1 MKTRVREL
9 IDQAE
14 RAHSRVPL
22 SLYQE
27 IADNFYY
34 ERADFTT
41 KRELT
46 EELGSHVMT
55 GFPAMCRRD
64 LGDTFSGMLRPRSKP
79 WFKTQMLD
87 DRLNE
92 QPRIRQATEWI
103 DTRMRREM
111 YAPPAKFVR
120 ATKEGDH
127 DFAAFGQAVIEPRMN
142 LANTGLLYRCHHLRD
157 TAWCENAELA
167 IDKVY
172 LKWCP
177 SARQLVQQFPKTAHT
192 RVKDCLRDDPDK
204 EVQCRRM
211 VLPADDYDSYG
222 VSEEDRR
229 RGPRNGP
236 FVSIYVDADNEAIL
250 EEVRLWEIPFV
261 IPRWVTIPG
270 RAYAVSPAVNIA
282 LPDARMLQRM
292 ALTIIEAGEKA
303 VDPPLLAT
311 SEVVR
316 SDIQIFP
323 GGVTQIDRE
332 YDERLGEALRPLPQ
346 DYRGLQFGM
355 EMIQDVREQLM
366 RAFYLNKLNLPQ
378 AGPDMTKYEVQE
390 RVNEYI
396 RQALPLFEPVETEYN
411 GGLCNLTFN
420 TMLRAGFFGSMEN
433 LPPELQGQEIRFAFD
448 SPIQSATDRAKAIAF
463 QEAGEL
469 LAMAAQLD
477 RGAINRVNIDT
488 ALQDALRGVQAPA
501 TWVRSD
507 EEVQDAQEHEQAMM
521 EAAGTAQAVSA
532 GATVAGQVGQA
543 AQQLQAAGIA

>member
-1 MKTRVREL
+1 MDAKEL
-9 IDQAE
+9 HEMAQSLFGKRASLMSLWQEQAE
-14 RAHSRVPL
+14 
-22 SLYQE
+22 
-27 IADNFYY
+27 NFYP
-34 ERADFTT
+34 ERADFTYH
-41 KRELT
+41 RS
-46 EELGSHVMT
+46 LGVDFASNLMT
-55 GFPAMCRRD
+55 SFPLLCRRD
-64 LGDTFSGMLRPRSKP
+64 LGDQMGSMLRPTAKE
-79 WFKTQMLD
+79 WFHTGLID
-87 DRLNE
+87 PTRETNE
-92 QPRIRQATEWI
+92 AKRWMQWA
-103 DTRMRREM
+103 DSVMRRAM
-111 YAPPAKFVR
+111 YDRKSMFTR
-120 ATKEGDH
+120 AAKEGDH
-127 DFAAFGQAVIEPRMN
+127 DWATFGQNVISVRLN
-142 LANTGLLYRCHHLRD
+142 SNRDALLYRCWHLRD
-157 TAWCENAELA
+157 CAWQEDENG
-167 IDKVY
+167 VVSMMFR
-172 LKWCP
+172 KWKP
-177 SARQLVQQFPKTAHT
+177 TARQLKTLFGDKVDT
-192 RVKDCLRDDPDK
+192 QVDQLLTQNRPNEEIDCMH
-204 EVQCRRM
+204 M
-211 VLPADDYDSYG
+211 VVDMDLYTGDVDTYDRGSDG
-222 VSEEDRR
+222 NETKV
-229 RGPRNGP
+229 RGPVKAAARKKFP
-236 FVSIYVDADNEAIL
+236 YVSIYWDVTHSKLIEAMATHSK
-250 EEVRLWEIPFV
+250 EYNVA
-261 IPRWVTIPG
+261 RWQTVSG
-270 RAYAVSPAVNIA
+270 SQYAFSPATIAA
-282 LPDARMLQRM
+282 LPDARLVQAMTY
-292 ALTIIEAGEKA
+292 TILEAGEKA

-448 SPIQSATDRAKAIAF
+448 SPIQSATDRAKTIAF

-501 TWVRSD
+501 TWVRPD
-507 EEVQDAQEHEQAMM
+507 EEVQDAQEHEQAIM
-521 EAAGTAQAVSA
+521 EAAGTAQEIGRASCRERV
-532 GATVAGQVGQA
+532 
-543 AQQLQAAGIA
+543 